1 MALQTSGAISFQD
14 INVELNLTPTAQI
27 SLDDAA
33 VRKLLG
39 KTYDTI
45 SMQDAYGKASTIT
58 YVNSSNIQDANIFNL
73 FGSPTQSGDYVFINN
88 GEISATT
95 SAFALRTGELPAGS
109 TLTIINN
116 GYIRGKAGNGGTF
129 DIAGS
134 PGGHALMLEMS
145 CSLENLGYIF
155 GGGGGGGGIKRY
167 ASANSVLYIAA
178 AGGGGAGY
186 ATATVYANGA
196 SVSSPYGVVATNTQP
211 LTGDKNEPGGG
222 GVVRATYNSTTYDDS
237 VYGGSGGQLGQSGVL
252 GSFLSKGTS
261 GAYKNTTV
269 LSVAG
274 AGGNA
279 ILCNR
284 YTLTQLNTSTADQ
297 IKGLIE

>member
-1 MALQTSGAISFQD
+1 MT
-14 INVELNLTPTAQI
+14 
-27 SLDDAA
+27 
-33 VRKLLG
+33 
-39 KTYDTI
+39 
-45 SMQDAYGKASTIT
+45 DAYGKASTIT
-58 YVNSSNIQDANIFNL
+58 YVNSSNIQNANIFNL
-73 FGSPTQSGDYVFINN
+73 FGSPTQSGAYVFINN

-95 SAFALRTGELPAGS
+95 SAFALRTGVLPAGS

-134 PGGHALMLEMS
+134 PGGHALMLEMN
-145 CSLENLGYIF
+145 CSLENLGYIL

-167 ASANSVLYIAA
+167 ATANNALYIAA

-196 SVSSPYGVVATNTQP
+196 VVSSPYGSVATNIQP

-222 GVVRATYNSTTYDDS
+222 GIVEAIYNKTTFDDI
-237 VYGGSGGQLGQSGVL
+237 VYGGSGGMLGQSGVV

-261 GAYKNTTV
+261 GAYKNITV
-269 LSVAG
+269 EGVAG

-279 ILCNR
+279 ILLNGH
-284 YTLTQLNTSTADQ
+284 TLTQLNTSTANQ
-297 IKGLIE
+297 IKGIIA